1 MERAAFW
8 GLCVLVALAM
18 AFTGPIPTSD
28 GLSHLTMAHF
38 MLHAGDPAMPMLA
51 RLYEIN
57 PHPAP
62 NIAGHWLLMRLMAWM
77 TPLQAENVLQI
88 LCLVSLPLS
97 ARLLLNRLAPAAR
110 WLALFFVFIA
120 FHRLFFYGLY
130 NFSLSMSGCL
140 LCLWAYVRLR
150 DSPGLGS
157 AAALAGLLVLTL
169 LCHAGGWMQAELGVA
184 ALAGTELLL
193 ALRVPAQRRATLKM
207 AVWVSLAL
215 LPSLGAMLLHTAR
228 LGSADGTEFWFSPLS
243 RLIEIAKGDPFGTI
257 GRPTA
262 VAALAMGAVA
272 VLLFASGRHVPAPV
286 RPSGAPM
293 DAGLRRA
300 VLTLP
305 WVFLAWALVI
315 PEKAGGGWTH
325 AWRAAVFPL
334 MGFLIACAALQIH
347 RWLRRAAAAVAC
359 TGALTALGMT
369 VDRQIRF
376 VAPVAAEFDKIDR
389 MVPAHCAV
397 APIFSHF
404 KLDAA
409 DRAQMVNHPI
419 FNMTNR
425 LELSGD
431 RPVLFKYLARLAVYP
446 VRFKAGADPHG
457 LLYGWEPMQHDPHV
471 YELHLDRYEK
481 ASGIPVSYVLL
492 ADIPSGDLAGRYAA
506 IRHEIAARFTLIYKS
521 PLLGLEL
528 HRRSDLPTVCA
539 AP

>member
-1 MERAAFW
+1 MERASFW
-8 GLCVLVALAM
+8 GLCALVVLALAC
-18 AFTGPIPTSD
+18 TGPIPTSD

-57 PHPAP
+57 PNPAP
-62 NIAGHWLLMRLMAWM
+62 NVGGHWLLMGLMTWLP
-77 TPLQAENVLQI
+77 PLQAETVVQI

-130 NFSLSMSGCL
+130 NFCLSMSGCL
-140 LCLWAYVRLR
+140 LSLWAYVGLR
-150 DSPGLGS
+150 DRPGLGP
-157 AAALAGLLVLTL
+157 AAGLAGLLLLTL
-169 LCHAGGWMQAELGVA
+169 LFHAGGWMQAELGVA
-184 ALAGTELLL
+184 VLAGTEWLLSLKAPAPRRAALQL
-193 ALRVPAQRRATLKM
+193 AL
-207 AVWVSLAL
+207 WVSLAA

-228 LGSADGTEFWFSPLS
+228 LGSADGVEFWFAPVS
-243 RLIEIAKGDPFGTI
+243 RLVEIAKGDPFGTI

-262 VAALAMGAVA
+262 YAALLMGALA
-272 VLLFASGRHVPAPV
+272 VLLFVSGRCQPAPL
-286 RPSGAPM
+286 RPSGAAM
-293 DAGLRRA
+293 DAGLQRA
-300 VLTLP
+300 LLTLP
-305 WVFLAWALVI
+305 WVFLGWALVI

-334 MGFLIACAALQIH
+334 MGFLLACAALQVH
-347 RWLRRAAAAVAC
+347 DWLRRAAAALAC
-359 TGALTALGMT
+359 GGALTALGLT

-376 VAPVAAEFDKIDR
+376 VAPVTAEFEKIDR
-389 MVPAHCAV
+389 LVPAHCAV

-425 LELSGD
+425 LELSQD

-457 LLYGWEPMQHDPHV
+457 LLYGWAPLQHDPHV

-492 ADIPSGDLAGRYAA
+492 ADIPSDAVGRYAA
-506 IRHEIAARFTLIYKS
+506 IRREVSARYTPVYKS
-521 PLLGLEL
+521 HLLGLEL
-528 HRRSDLPTVCA
+528 HRRNDTLDVCA